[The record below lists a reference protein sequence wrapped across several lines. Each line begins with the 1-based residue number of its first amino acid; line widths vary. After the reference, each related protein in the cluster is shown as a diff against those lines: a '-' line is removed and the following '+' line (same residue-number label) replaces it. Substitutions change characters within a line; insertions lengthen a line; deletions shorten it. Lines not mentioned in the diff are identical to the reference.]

1 MIRGARSIL
10 TLLSLILGPAGAA
23 LAQDAPPT
31 DWGAAL
37 REDAQAFHDLVAANH
52 PGPVDETNPG
62 FNARLEAGLRLAL
75 ERAQTADSYEA
86 WYFAL
91 EQYQAGFDDGH
102 LTLIDHA
109 PMGHVWATG
118 WPGFVTGLRAGP
130 NGDRHEVVFRQDPAS
145 PPLGAVLDSCDGR
158 PADRL
163 ARENVGVT
171 AGRWMLR
178 SRRALYASTVLVDQR
193 NPYVERPR
201 RCRFLVD
208 GRART
213 YDLTWRPLPD
223 AVRNQAF
230 AAAISPQHFAP
241 IELRDWDHGV
251 WIGLGAF
258 DVDPASENGQRLTAL
273 VESVQARVEAIR
285 GAPVVVFD
293 LRGNAGG
300 SSAWPSKLARILW
313 GDAYVDALGPRSE
326 ASDWRVS
333 EGNETLFTHY
343 RDVVFANDPTI
354 RAFATE
360 VVDGLSRA
368 RAEGRPLWRQGGGQ
382 VRPPRPDGP
391 PLVRGRTYVVT
402 DYLCAS
408 ACLDAVDMFRAM
420 GARVV
425 GQETS
430 ADTLY
435 MQVRDVPLPSGRVT
449 ARIPI
454 KVYRGRARGDNQ
466 TVVPDHPWSGDLS
479 DTAGLESL
487 IGRLE

>member
-1 MIRGARSIL
+1 MTRGLPAIL
-10 TLLSLILGPAGAA
+10 VALSLAFGSAGPAS
-23 LAQDAPPT
+23 AQAGPPA

-52 PGPVDETNPG
+52 PGPVDPANPG

-75 ERAQTADSYEA
+75 DRARSADGYEA
-86 WYFAL
+86 WYSAL
-91 EQYQAGFDDGH
+91 QEYQASFDDGH
-102 LTLIDHA
+102 LTLIDYA
-109 PMGHVWATG
+109 SIGHVWTLQ
-118 WPGFVTGLRAGP
+118 WPGFITGLRSGP
-130 NGDRHEVVFRQDPAS
+130 RGPRHEVVFRQDPAS

-163 ARENVGVT
+163 AEEIVGRT

-178 SRRALYASTVLVDQR
+178 SRRALYASTVFVDQR

-201 RCRFLVD
+201 RCRFSAD
-208 GRART
+208 GRTRT
-213 YDLTWRPLPD
+213 YDLAWRVLPD
-223 AVRNQAF
+223 AVRDQAF
-230 AAAISPQHFAP
+230 AAAISPQYFAP

-258 DVDPASENGQRLTAL
+258 DVDPAGENGQRLTAL
-273 VESVQARVEAIR
+273 TQAVEARAEAIR
-285 GAPVVVFD
+285 AAPVVVFD

-300 SSAWPSKLARILW
+300 SSAWSSKLARILW

-333 EGNETLFTHY
+333 EGNEALFTHY
-343 RDVVFANDPTI
+343 RDVVFANDPGV
-354 RAFATE
+354 RAFAAE

-368 RAEGRPLWRQGGGQ
+368 RAEGRALWRQESGQ
-382 VRPPRPDGP
+382 VRPPRPEGP
-391 PLVRGRTYVVT
+391 PLVRGRTYVLT

-408 ACLDAVDMFRAM
+408 ACLDAVDLFRAM
-420 GARVV
+420 GAQVV

-454 KVYRGRARGDNQ
+454 KVYRGRARGDNE
-466 TVVPDHPWSGDLS
+466 TVVPDHVWPGDLS
-479 DTAGLESL
+479 DTAGIEAL
-487 IGRLE
+487 IGRLD